1 MPKAKPISLH
11 LLTFHEALK
20 HLVRIDP
27 DSVGITS
34 ERRKKRKRKSKSK
47 HTTNRD
53 SAAASRKP
61 DTSG

>member
-11 LLTFHEALK
+11 PLTFHEALE

-34 ERRKKRKRKSKSK
+34 KRRKETKRRARTNQQAKKRTK
-47 HTTNRD
+47 
-53 SAAASRKP
+53 
-61 DTSG
+61 